1 MLVHGVNNWYF
12 IVSGKLVQV
21 VFVGE
26 EGSDT
31 GGLTREFFRLIAY
44 NMKSKY
50 LEKTGCFQHNAIAYQ
65 VNKKLEYL
73 G

>member
-1 MLVHGVNNWYF
+1 M
-12 IVSGKLVQV
+12 
-21 VFVGE
+21 GE